1 MRAAS
6 RHFILAGERAI
17 AGFSLP
23 AGSEVSLD
31 GYDRLVSVRL
41 PAGTTVTLEGVTW
54 HNDIEFFPTDA
65 AMPARIRS
73 AVPAV
78 DATFDGIPC
87 RAGQPVGFAG
97 SGHLRSCTL
106 ARDARHEPKLPMLPG
121 TPPGA
126 PHLRRGSSL

>member
-17 AGFSLP
+17 AGISLP

-54 HNDIEFFPTDA
+54 CNDIEFFPADT

-87 RAGQPVGFAG
+87 RAAPG
-97 SGHLRSCTL
+97 SRSGLPALDICDP
-106 ARDARHEPKLPMLPG
+106 ARWREMPRHEPKLPMLPG
-121 TPPGA
+121 GSA
-126 PHLRRGSSL
+126 PCT